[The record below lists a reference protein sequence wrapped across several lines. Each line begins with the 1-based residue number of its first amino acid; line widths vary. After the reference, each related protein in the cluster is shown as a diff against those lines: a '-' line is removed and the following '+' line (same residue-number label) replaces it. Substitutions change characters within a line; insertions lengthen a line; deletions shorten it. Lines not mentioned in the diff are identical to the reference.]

1 MEAVLMDCLYPVP
14 TVHRGNVY
22 PYIPSDDE
30 HRYAKNREQWGT
42 GWRFYD
48 RPFTYKLNRHG
59 YRMNHELHETHWSNY
74 ILFLGCSYAFGTGL
88 PLEETYAYRIAE
100 HYGCDYIN
108 AAMNGGTPKFVI
120 LNLVKLLATAPAKP
134 RAIHINWPP
143 LYRATYW
150 RNHQLVNLQPD
161 YLTDNEHTQY
171 WRSAYETTILED
183 SHVHNLFRHYLD
195 TVGLLAKAYGIPIF
209 QMSTGPHHDRG
220 QYQNFFAQYTN
231 IAKITT
237 GREGLT
243 NEQIESIDS
252 INLLQARDL
261 YKLPHYNSRVHAH
274 PGVYHQDR
282 VVEAFTKEIQL

>member
-1 MEAVLMDCLYPVP
+1 MDNLYLVP
-14 TVHRGNVY
+14 TIHRGSEY
-22 PYIPSDDE
+22 PYIPADDE
-30 HRYAKNREQWGT
+30 DKHARNREQWGP

-59 YRMNHELHETHWSNY
+59 YRMNHELHETDWSNY
-74 ILFLGCSYAFGTGL
+74 IAFFGCSYAFGTGL
-88 PLEETYAYRIAE
+88 PLEETYAYRIAK

-108 AAMNGGTPKFVI
+108 AAMNGGTPRFVV
-120 LNLVKLLATAPAKP
+120 LNLVRLLTTAPKP
-134 RAIHINWPP
+134 PKAIHINWPP
-143 LYRATYW
+143 LYRETYW
-150 RNHQLVNLQPD
+150 RNNQLVNLQPD

-171 WRSAYETTILED
+171 WRPAYETTILED
-183 SHVHNLFRHYLD
+183 SHVHNTFRHYLD
-195 TVGLLAKAYGIPIF
+195 TATLLAKAHGIPIF
-209 QMSTGPHHDRG
+209 QMSTGPHHERG
-220 QYQNFFAQYTN
+220 QYQNFFAQYPH

-274 PGVYHQDR
+274 PGIYHQDR
-282 VVEAFTKEIQL
+282 VVEASTKEIQL